1 MPVPF
6 PLEKD
11 KLKYNVPIRIK
22 TYICNHC
29 HKETNALRWIERFSE
44 EKFKCDDCW
53 QKFGILRA

>member
-6 PLEKD
+6 PLEKEN
-11 KLKYNVPIRIK
+11 LKYNVPIRIK

-29 HKETNALRWIERFSE
+29 HKEVFSLRWIEKFSQ

-53 QKFGILRA
+53 RNFDV